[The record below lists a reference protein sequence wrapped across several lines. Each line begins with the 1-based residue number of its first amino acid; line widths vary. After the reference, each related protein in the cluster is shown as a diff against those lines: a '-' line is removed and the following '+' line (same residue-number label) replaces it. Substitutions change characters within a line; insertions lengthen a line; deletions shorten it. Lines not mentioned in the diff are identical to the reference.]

1 MSKATMTGRE
11 RAALLLIT
19 AVELVV
25 ALDTTVVN
33 IALPAIGHDLR
44 LGEAQLGWVANAY
57 LLAFGGFM
65 LLGGRLVDRLG
76 PRRTFRAGL
85 AAFTVASALAGLA
98 PSAGLLIAARA
109 VQGVAAAVVIPA
121 QISLLAV
128 TFTEPDVHRRA
139 FGVWSAM
146 GAAGSAAGTAVG
158 GLLTQAFGWPAIFLV
173 NLPIGAAAV
182 LLAGRLV
189 PSDGPAERGGRRLD
203 LAGALVGTTALLVL
217 GYAVGAFTEPAMRLP
232 AVALSA
238 GAIGLLGA
246 FVAIEA
252 RAAEPLLPLRLFRV
266 GAVSGSAVLN
276 VVVGAAHVPAFTL
289 LSLYLQHARGYT
301 PVQAG
306 LAFLP
311 VALTAVV
318 VGRVLVPAAHKR
330 LGGYGMLAAGL
341 ALQALAFAWFGRL
354 PAAGGYLADVLP
366 GLLLLATG
374 IPATAVGGTVPA
386 VDAVGKSDTGV
397 VAGVVNTT
405 QRVGAGLGVAALL
418 TVAATVTGRAGG
430 PADAAYVAGLRASFL
445 VCTALALVGC
455 VLTVFLLWRRR
466 RRGAAA
472 EDCGEPRARRE
483 GVHA

>member
-1 MSKATMTGRE
+1 MAKVTMSGRE

-19 AVELVV
+19 VVELVV

-33 IALPAIGHDLR
+33 IALPAIGRDLR

-76 PRRTFRAGL
+76 PRRAFRAGL
-85 AAFTVASALAGLA
+85 AAFTVASGLAGLA

-121 QISLLAV
+121 QISLLAA

-158 GLLTQAFGWPAIFLV
+158 GLLTQALGWPAIFLI
-173 NLPIGAAAV
+173 NLPIGAVAV
-182 LLAGRLV
+182 LLTGRLV
-189 PSDGPAERGGRRLD
+189 PSGGPGVRSGRLD
-203 LAGALVGTTALLVL
+203 VPGAVVATTALLVL
-217 GYAVGAFTEPAMRLP
+217 GYAVGTLSEPGGRLP
-232 AVALSA
+232 ALMLATA
-238 GAIGLLGA
+238 GLALLGG

-252 RAAEPLLPLRLFRV
+252 RAAEPLLPLRLFRI

-276 VVVGAAHVPAFTL
+276 VVVGAAHVPAFIL
-289 LSLYLQHARGYT
+289 LSLYLQHVRGYS
-301 PVQAG
+301 PFQAG

-311 VALTAVV
+311 VALMAML
-318 VGRVLVPAAHKR
+318 VGRVLVPAVHKR
-330 LGGYGMLAAGL
+330 IGGYGMLAAGL
-341 ALQALAFAWFGRL
+341 VLQALAFAWFTRL
-354 PAAGGYLADVLP
+354 PVAGGYLADVLP

-374 IPATAVGGTVPA
+374 IPAAAVGVTVPA
-386 VDAVGKSDTGV
+386 VDAVEKSDTGI

-405 QRVGAGLGVAALL
+405 QRIGAGLGVAALL
-418 TVAATVTGRAGG
+418 AAAATVTGRAG
-430 PADAAYVAGLRASFL
+430 PPTDAAYVAGLHASFL
-445 VCTALALVGC
+445 VCAALAALGC
-455 VLTVFLLWRRR
+455 LLTVLLLRWRRGR
-466 RRGAAA
+466 TTVAA
-472 EDCGEPRARRE
+472 DFDGRHNRHE
-483 GVHA
+483 GVSA

>member
-1 MSKATMTGRE
+1 MPKVTMSGRE

-33 IALPAIGHDLR
+33 IALPVIGHDLR

-76 PRRTFRAGL
+76 PRRAFRAGL
-85 AAFTVASALAGLA
+85 AAFTVASGLAGLA

-146 GAAGSAAGTAVG
+146 GAAGSAAGTAIG
-158 GLLTQAFGWPAIFLV
+158 GLLTEALGWPAIFLI
-173 NLPIGAAAV
+173 NLPIGAVAV
-182 LLAGRLV
+182 ALTGRLV
-189 PSDGPAERGGRRLD
+189 PSGGPGVRSGRRLD
-203 LAGALVGTTALLVL
+203 FAGAVVGTTALLVL
-217 GYAVGAFTEPAMRLP
+217 GYAVGTLAEPGSRVP
-232 AVALSA
+232 ALALAA
-238 GAIGLLGA
+238 GGLALLGG

-252 RAAEPLLPLRLFRV
+252 RAAEPLLPLRLFRI

-289 LSLYLQHARGYT
+289 LSLYLQHVRGYS

-311 VALTAVV
+311 VALTAML
-318 VGRVLVPAAHKR
+318 VGRVLVPAVHKR

-341 ALQALAFAWFGRL
+341 VLQAMAFVWFARL
-354 PAAGGYLADVLP
+354 PVAGGYAIDVLP
-366 GLLLLATG
+366 GLLLLAAG
-374 IPATAVGGTVPA
+374 MPAAAVGVTVPA
-386 VDAVGKSDTGV
+386 VDAVEKSDTGV

-405 QRVGAGLGVAALL
+405 QRIGAGLGVAALL
-418 TVAATVTGRAGG
+418 TVAATVTGRAGP
-430 PADAAYVAGLRASFL
+430 PADAAYVAGLHASFL
-445 VCTALALVGC
+445 VCAVLALLGC
-455 VLTVFLLWRRR
+455 VLTVFLLWRHRR
-466 RRGAAA
+466 RTAVA
-472 EDCGEPRARRE
+472 EDFDARRNRRE
-483 GVHA
+483 GVSA